1 MKKDKKQSLRGQ
13 RSEVNEGILAQAEEL
28 LKRIG
33 EAEALVGIENQKM
46 AAEIEAIKEKY
57 DSLNYW
63 GRITEGLKKG
73 LVTLMKQNKGEIFD
87 GTDQVDLEHGILL
100 HGKEDKVSIPRDAVE
115 KIEALGWGEKAI
127 IIAKSVDR
135 AIVEKWPVEKLTLI
149 GAKKKPVETFEY
161 EIKAQGA
168 GHKAQGEECKSQG

>member
-1 MKKDKKQSLRGQ
+1 MIKKKRRAID
-13 RSEVNEGILAQAEEL
+13 EGRQTILTHADEMLMQ
-28 LKRIG
+28 I
-33 EAEALVGIENQKM
+33 AEAQRDIGDESAKM
-46 AAEIEAIKEKY
+46 TKEIEAIKEEYVLQLEYLTRRSKALEE
-57 DSLNYW
+57 DLI
-63 GRITEGLKKG
+63 R
-73 LVTLMKQNKGEIFD
+73 LMKQNKGEIFD

-161 EIKAQGA
+161 EIKAQGT
-168 GHKAQGEECKSQG
+168 GRKAQGEECKSQG